1 MTQQIPSLLQPVVG
15 DNQQDNAQFTGGN
28 MSNGNAMQGNGGGR
42 NDRGPI
48 PLMSQQVNMPNMNLP
63 PPQQQQQQKQ
73 QQSYNNSSNN
83 NNSNVNL
90 DISSFQVSVT
100 IRILN

>member
-15 DNQQDNAQFTGGN
+15 DNQQDNAKFTGGSL
-28 MSNGNAMQGNGGGR
+28 SNGNAMQGNGGNR

-63 PPQQQQQQKQ
+63 PPQQQQKQ
-73 QQSYNNSSNN
+73 QQPPYNNSSNN
-83 NNSNVNL
+83 NNSNNVNL

-100 IRILN
+100 IRT